1 MPYIP
6 NRRPK
11 PKSPQNN
18 VMAISKTLKVVND
31 RIDQTVLFIFIV
43 LLFILLVTN
52 FLLFYIY
59 NLVYLSE
66 SNLFYVQGTY
76 KLFLLP

>member
-11 PKSPQNN
+11 PKPPQNN

-31 RIDQTVLFIFIV
+31 RIDQ
-43 LLFILLVTN
+43 
-52 FLLFYIY
+52 
-59 NLVYLSE
+59 
-66 SNLFYVQGTY
+66 
-76 KLFLLP
+76 